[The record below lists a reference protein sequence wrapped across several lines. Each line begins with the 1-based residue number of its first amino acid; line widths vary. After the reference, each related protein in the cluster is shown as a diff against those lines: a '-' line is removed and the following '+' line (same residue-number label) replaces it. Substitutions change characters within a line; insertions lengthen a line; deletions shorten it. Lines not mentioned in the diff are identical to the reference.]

1 MNEEVALVERA
12 DIAPPAVARRGG
24 DSSCGSPVTNGE

>member
-12 DIAPPAVARRGG
+12 DIARPAVAARGAG
-24 DSSCGSPVTNGE
+24 SCYRG